1 MFDIHRNDHLIHKE
15 SAKEIQKQDNEAARE
30 CSTFYTTK
38 VWGVLVTD
46 KWDTAEHYHKTSCD
60 SRNCAVYRPSSF
72 FWDRPSL
79 KDSLNR
85 GYYLQTEKKKENGS
99 LNGGYYIQTEKKK
112 NGSGKKGRNKTSVSD
127 SKK

>member
-1 MFDIHRNDHLIHKE
+1 MFDIRHDDRLIHKE
-15 SAKEIQKQDNEAARE
+15 SAKERRKQDNEAVRE

-38 VWGVLVTD
+38 IWGVFATD
-46 KWDTAEHYHKTSCD
+46 KWDTAEHYHKRSCD
-60 SRNCAVYRPSSF
+60 SRNCAVSLPSSF

-85 GYYLQTEKKKENGS
+85 GYYFQTEKKKNGS
-99 LNGGYYIQTEKKK
+99 LNGGYYVQTEKKK
-112 NGSGKKGRNKTSVSD
+112 NGSGKKGRNKTSVSY